1 MMEKFSVITRYLIC
15 IICIF
20 LFFGGCDRSAST
32 PARPKVV
39 RKKIAVPQKKTVT
52 VRKSRTARVAKVTP
66 SAGGQRTVNPQKQ
79 LRTVKTRQ
87 TTNGSKSVLAPK
99 SKMAMPAG
107 TKTASSREKNSK
119 PAPASKK
126 TSPVTPPVATKT
138 QSASSGV
145 KTRTVPPKVSADKS
159 LALAPKGILKLSSD
173 GSPQAYDP
181 TGKIDPFEPLF
192 QEKVVVSKKN
202 RRKKRLPRTPL
213 ERISLSQL
221 KLVGIILAASGNRAL
236 VEESTGKGYIIRK
249 GTYVGTNAGKVV
261 QINKYKVIVEEE
273 FDDVFG
279 KTKTRQKALKLP
291 KPPGE
296 F

>member
-20 LFFGGCDRSAST
+20 LLFGGCDRSAST

-52 VRKSRTARVAKVTP
+52 VRKTRAVRVAKATP
-66 SAGGQRTVNPQKQ
+66 
-79 LRTVKTRQ
+79 
-87 TTNGSKSVLAPK
+87 
-99 SKMAMPAG
+99 
-107 TKTASSREKNSK
+107 
-119 PAPASKK
+119 
-126 TSPVTPPVATKT
+126 
-138 QSASSGV
+138 
-145 KTRTVPPKVSADKS
+145 
-159 LALAPKGILKLSSD
+159 SD
-173 GSPQAYDP
+173 GSPPAYDP
-181 TGKIDPFEPLF
+181 TGKIDPFEPVF
-192 QEKVVVSKKN
+192 QEKAVVVKKSQ
-202 RRKKRLPRTPL
+202 RKKRLPRTPL

-221 KLVGIILAASGNRAL
+221 KLVGIIITASGNRAL

-279 KTKTRQKALKLP
+279 KTKTRQRELKLP

>member
-32 PARPKVV
+32 PARPKEV
-39 RKKIAVPQKKTVT
+39 RKKIAVPQKKTVR
-52 VRKSRTARVAKVTP
+52 VRKTRAVRVAKATP
-66 SAGGQRTVNPQKQ
+66 SAGRQRPASPQKR
-79 LRTVKTRQ
+79 LRT
-87 TTNGSKSVLAPK
+87 A
-99 SKMAMPAG
+99 
-107 TKTASSREKNSK
+107 
-119 PAPASKK
+119 
-126 TSPVTPPVATKT
+126 
-138 QSASSGV
+138 
-145 KTRTVPPKVSADKS
+145 KTRTVPAKVSADKS
-159 LALAPKGILKLSSD
+159 LALAPKGILKLSSN
-173 GSPQAYDP
+173 GSPPAYDP

-192 QEKVVVSKKN
+192 QEKAVVVKKSQ
-202 RRKKRLPRTPL
+202 RKKRLPRTPL

-221 KLVGIILAASGNRAL
+221 KLVGIIIAASGNRAL

-279 KTKTRQKALKLP
+279 KTKTRQRELKLP